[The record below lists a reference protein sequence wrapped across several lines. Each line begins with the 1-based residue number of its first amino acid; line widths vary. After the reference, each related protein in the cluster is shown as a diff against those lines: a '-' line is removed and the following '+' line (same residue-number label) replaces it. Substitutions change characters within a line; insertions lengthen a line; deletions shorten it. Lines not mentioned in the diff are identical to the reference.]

1 MGLGPGWVRPPGQAD
16 HCPPVDAVPQVQTQG
31 TARFPPGLR
40 AAGLNVYLGCR
51 AWLVR

>member
-1 MGLGPGWVRPPGQAD
+1 MGLGPGWVRPPGRAD

-40 AAGLNVYLGCR
+40 AVGLNVYLGCR